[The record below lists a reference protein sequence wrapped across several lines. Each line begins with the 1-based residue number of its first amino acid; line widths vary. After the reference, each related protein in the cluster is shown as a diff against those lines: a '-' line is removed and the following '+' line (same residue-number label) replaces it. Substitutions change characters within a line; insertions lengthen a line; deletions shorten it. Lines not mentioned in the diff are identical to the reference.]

1 MFKSLKKAEIIEHF
15 LSAEFET
22 LFRHYAEHTDLDL
35 NAPAQGGRKD
45 RPDRGERGERG
56 NHSRGGREDEQRFW
70 INLGE
75 KAGFSWP
82 LLKDFVR
89 ESAGLGDFDVQG
101 VNVAPAHGYFTVP
114 KTAVDKIKEEI
125 EGAKWE
131 GIEIKLDA
139 VEHHVGRESRDRDG
153 GNRNRRG
160 GGYRGGNRSGGGGN
174 RGGSGGYRGGGGN
187 RGGGGGYRGGG
198 GGGGYRGGGGSSRY

>member
-1 MFKSLKKAEIIEHF
+1 MIVTLCFAKNSGYVLNLPSTKMVKLLRMIVSKSRFESSSINHLK
-15 LSAEFET
+15 S
-22 LFRHYAEHTDLDL
+22 
-35 NAPAQGGRKD
+35 
-45 RPDRGERGERG
+45 
-56 NHSRGGREDEQRFW
+56 
-70 INLGE
+70 
-75 KAGFSWP
+75 GFSWP

-174 RGGSGGYRGGGGN
+174 RGGGGGYRGGGGGGGN

-198 GGGGYRGGGGSSRY
+198 GGGYRGGGGSSRY